1 ASRTWPRNE
10 GRGGCRMAVARNWQN
25 RIVGSG
31 EEAPDQLLAN
41 PANWRIHP
49 QAQQDALAGVLSEV
63 GWVQQVI
70 VNQRTG
76 VVDIREHDLRQ
87 GVPAEPASLILAVL
101 TLLFT
106 PIEYRQRIVSDAY
119 ATLQPGG
126 AFIVVEK
133 ILG

>member
-1 ASRTWPRNE
+1 YTLGRRFVQPKTAILDLGCSRGE
-10 GRGGCRMAVARNWQN
+10 AMAPFIQEFGAHNRYVGLDVSQPMLAAARE
-25 RIVGSG
+25 RF
-31 EEAPDQLLAN
+31 
-41 PANWRIHP
+41 
-49 QAQQDALAGVLSEV
+49 AGLI
-63 GWVQQVI
+63 QC
-70 VNQRTG
+70 G

-101 TLLFT
+101 TIVFT

-133 ILG
+133 ILGSGAQLADL